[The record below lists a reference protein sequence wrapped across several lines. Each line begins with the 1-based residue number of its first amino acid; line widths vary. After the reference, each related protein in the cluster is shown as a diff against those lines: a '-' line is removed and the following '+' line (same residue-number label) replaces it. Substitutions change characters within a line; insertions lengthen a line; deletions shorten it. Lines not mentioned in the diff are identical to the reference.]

1 MFKIEDLDK
10 LKKLVKSELESELR
24 ITKAIYNGIGGT
36 DKELYPYD
44 YMLEIKLIEVKFE
57 KGIVDL
63 SKLSELKA
71 DVKTIAPITRVSG
84 TVKPKWSGA
93 RYDDFASAEFILSY
107 YVPIEEVKEDLIRA
121 KTKSRLTKLIMPE
134 GYDEFTFIL
143 DCRLMEQFKIGTLTM
158 EQVVEGSKGE
168 CQI

>member
-44 YMLEIKLIEVKFE
+44 YMLALKLVNIIFK

-63 SKLSELKA
+63 SRLEKLKT
-71 DVKTIAPITRVSG
+71 DVKAIAPITKVRG
-84 TVKPKWSGA
+84 TTGPKWSTA
-93 RYDDFASAEFILSY
+93 RYDDFKTAEFVLSY
-107 YVPIEEVKEDLIRA
+107 YVPIEEVTEDIVKA
-121 KTKSRLTKLIMPE
+121 KTKTRLTKLVMPE
-134 GYDEFTFIL
+134 GYDEFTFTL
-143 DCRLMEQFKIGTLTM
+143 DCRLMEQFKLGTLTM

-168 CQI
+168 CQL

>member
-36 DKELYPYD
+36 NKKLYPYD
-44 YMLEIKLIEVKFE
+44 HTLALKLVNIIFE

-63 SKLSELKA
+63 SRLAKLKA
-71 DVKTIAPITRVSG
+71 DVKTIAPITKVSG
-84 TVKPKWSGA
+84 TTEPTYNGA
-93 RYDDFASAEFILSY
+93 RYDDFKSAEFTFFY
-107 YVPIEEVKEDLIRA
+107 YIPIEEVTEDMVRA
-121 KTKSRLTKLIMPE
+121 KTKTRLTKLVMPE
-134 GYDEFTFIL
+134 GYDEFTFTL
-143 DCRLMEQFKIGTLTM
+143 DCRLMEQFKLGTLTM

-168 CQI
+168 CQL